1 MRKFIQ
7 LFTVAIIAFSASI
20 LSADI
25 KPAVIYDMVENL
37 INRLMKAFTTELNVS
52 QKKPASKLWSLKL
65 RMKLSV
71 SRVCEK
77 WHREERTL

>member
-37 INRLMKAFTTELNVS
+37 INRLMKVVQRRSTFY
-52 QKKPASKLWSLKL
+52 
-65 RMKLSV
+65 
-71 SRVCEK
+71 
-77 WHREERTL
+77 ERNWY

>member
-25 KPAVIYDMVENL
+25 KPAVIYDMGGKFDKSFNESE
-37 INRLMKAFTTELNVS
+37 IGR
-52 QKKPASKLWSLKL
+52 ASC
-65 RMKLSV
+65 RE
-71 SRVCEK
+71 RV
-77 WHREERTL
+77 